1 MWFVRRRPCPWGTEV
16 AWTMIRPRVVQ
27 RHCDSRQ
34 STYRFWYGSN
44 PSLPVNSG
52 LVGARYLCRPESA
65 AWVLTRA
72 DAAILVVVFRLLY
85 RLLANLARLAARSGR
100 SKDRKLIVLRHQN
113 AVLRR
118 QVARPALTDDDRTLL
133 GAIAAVLTKGL
144 RQGWIVTP
152 RRCCDGTASESPSTG
167 PSLPPDVSGG
177 HPSMLSCAS

>member
-1 MWFVRRRPCPWGTEV
+1 
-16 AWTMIRPRVVQ
+16 MIRPRVVQ

-85 RLLANLARLAARSGR
+85 RLLANLARLGHT
-100 SKDRKLIVLRHQN
+100 DREV
-113 AVLRR
+113 
-118 QVARPALTDDDRTLL
+118 
-133 GAIAAVLTKGL
+133 
-144 RQGWIVTP
+144 
-152 RRCCDGTASESPSTG
+152 RC
-167 PSLPPDVSGG
+167 
-177 HPSMLSCAS
+177 